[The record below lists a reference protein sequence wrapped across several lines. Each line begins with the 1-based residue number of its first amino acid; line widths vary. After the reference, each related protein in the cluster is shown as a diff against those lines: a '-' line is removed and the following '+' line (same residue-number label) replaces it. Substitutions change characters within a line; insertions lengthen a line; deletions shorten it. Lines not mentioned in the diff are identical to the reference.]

1 MRQGNAVGKWH
12 VKTGIGVGLHRFG
25 EPAGS
30 PFISWDKWSS
40 VGEKVTKQ
48 TDQYGPIALEM
59 GETGAVKTFCCEP
72 EKFCLSPILQP
83 AISC

>member
-1 MRQGNAVGKWH
+1 MNFDGGVNSSRPEAIGDDVFPAPARPMRQGNAVGKWH

-40 VGEKVTKQ
+40 VGDKVTKQ
-48 TDQYGPIALEM
+48 TN
-59 GETGAVKTFCCEP
+59 
-72 EKFCLSPILQP
+72 
-83 AISC
+83 